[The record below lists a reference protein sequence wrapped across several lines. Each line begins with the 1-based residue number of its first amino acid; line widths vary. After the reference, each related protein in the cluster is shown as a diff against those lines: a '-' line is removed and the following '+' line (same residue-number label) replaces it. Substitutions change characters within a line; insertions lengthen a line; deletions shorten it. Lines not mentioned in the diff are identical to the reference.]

1 MRIKKKKRG
10 VTLIELIISIA
21 ILSIIIAPIGSM
33 VITSAKINK
42 SSENRQKGTYNG
54 QRVLEQ
60 IKNMQATNQEE
71 LEQAISTNFGMV
83 SEGVDNEGWVY
94 YDKDWILTTN
104 RVDAAYK
111 MKIRLTDRTHS
122 GAVVNNTYN
131 TLRINSISSATY
143 IDTNGSTEGIN
154 INNLELYLKINED
167 DDDNRVLSIISGSTS
182 IDINDCFD
190 LRIVFNSSISEDQLL
205 KIIAEN
211 NVEKSLNLYIDKA
224 ENITANYS
232 VFNSFGW
239 INKIYNSS
247 TREIYE
253 EIKNS
258 IQVDIT
264 IYDKDNLELAKVT
277 GYKNL

>member
-10 VTLIELIISIA
+10 VTLIELIISMA

-60 IKNMQATNQEE
+60 IKNIQATNQEN
-71 LEQAISTNFGMV
+71 LEQAIVTNFGMV

-104 RVDAAYK
+104 RVDAKYK
-111 MKIRLTDRTHS
+111 MKINLSDRSHS
-122 GAVVNNTYN
+122 EAVVNNTYH
-131 TLRINSISSATY
+131 TLIINNISSATY
-143 IDTNGSTEGIN
+143 VDTNGTRENVGIN
-154 INNLELYLKINED
+154 NSELYLKVSED
-167 DDDNRVLSIISGSTS
+167 DDDDRVLSIISGSIS

-190 LRIVFNSSISEDQLL
+190 LRIIFDGSISEDQFL

-211 NVEKSLNLYIDKA
+211 NVEKSFNLYIDKA

-232 VFNSFGW
+232 IFNSFGW
-239 INKIYNSS
+239 INKVYNSS
-247 TREIYE
+247 TREKYE

-264 IYDKDNLELAKVT
+264 VYDKDNLELAKVT

>member
-60 IKNMQATNQEE
+60 IKNIKATNQEN
-71 LEQAISTNFGMV
+71 LEQAIVTNFGMA

-94 YDKDWILTTN
+94 YDKDWILTTD
-104 RVDAAYK
+104 RVNAAYK
-111 MKIRLTDRTHS
+111 MKIRLTDRAHS

-143 IDTNGSTEGIN
+143 IDTNGVTEGIN
-154 INNLELYLKINED
+154 INNLELYLKVNED

-232 VFNSFGW
+232 IFNSFGW

-264 IYDKDNLELAKVT
+264 IYDKNNLELAKVT

>member
-60 IKNMQATNQEE
+60 IKNMIATNQEE